1 MSKSMN
7 ILNLLLYILLTT
19 FNLSA
24 QQKDNKN
31 SLVVELKKANLTS
44 KKKPLN
50 VGFNISAED
59 YTALNS
65 KADSI
70 LNTISAVKKQN
81 LFKEV
86 LNYKDKALTAATNR
100 YPNPDDIYQLSETQ
114 IILEEKNIKLWAAKY
129 AWYNQLNLTADKK
142 FIVATSS
149 NLK

>member
-1 MSKSMN
+1 MN